1 MDYQKIFGHVIRYLI
16 AANIAKAI
24 DKLNA
29 NIKQD
34 TLANLDSN
42 NSKSVENKTKTK
54 ILTINL

>member
-1 MDYQKIFGHVIRYLI
+1 MDYQKIFGHVIRYVI
-16 AANIAKAI
+16 AAYIAKAI

>member
-1 MDYQKIFGHVIRYLI
+1 MDYQKIFGHVIRYVI

-34 TLANLDSN
+34 ILVNLDSN

>member
-34 TLANLDSN
+34 ILVNLDSN